1 MRAVATV
8 LALLATTLL
17 MGCEGD
23 VLRFTIVT
31 GGALEL
37 AQGETHDGTVVLL
50 DGLVSVPAGASV
62 AGPVVVLGGS
72 LAVGGVID
80 GDVTALAG
88 HVTLRGGALVAGDL
102 RIAGE
107 LDRHP
112 EARVGGEVTLGA
124 AVPAEL
130 ADGLRGEPAGWWA
143 TLLRIVALGLGAGL
157 LARVFPR
164 AARNVAHAAGRH
176 PLVAGSLGLLS
187 MVVLLVLVVVMAF
200 TVVLIPVSLLA
211 FALAAVTVVLGWF
224 GLGTA
229 LGQALA
235 RRSGRSWTLARTAT
249 LGTMAFAALLA
260 VIERIPFAWGLLP
273 IVISAVGLGAVVLTG
288 FGVRRFV
295 PSTVDD
301 ESSA

>member
-1 MRAVATV
+1 VRVAAL
-8 LALLATTLL
+8 LALLLAALL
-17 MGCEGD
+17 TGCEGD
-23 VLRFTIVT
+23 VVRFTVVT
-31 GGALEL
+31 GGVLEL
-37 AQGETHDGTVVLL
+37 AQGETQDGTVVVL

-62 AGPVVVLGGS
+62 TGPVIVLGGT

-88 HVTLRGGALVAGDL
+88 RVALGEGARVAGDL
-102 RIAGE
+102 RIAGD

-112 EARVGGEVTLGA
+112 EARVAGEVTLGA

-130 ADGLRGEPAGWWA
+130 ADAIRGDPAGWLA
-143 TLLRIVALGLGAGL
+143 TLVRIVALGLGAGL
-157 LARVFPR
+157 LARFSPR

-187 MVVLLVLVVVMAF
+187 MVVLIVLVVVMAF
-200 TVVLIPVSLLA
+200 TVVLIPVSVLA
-211 FALAAVTVVLGWF
+211 FAVAVVTVVLGWF

-229 LGQALA
+229 LGLALA
-235 RRSGRSWTLARTAT
+235 RRSRRSWTLARTAT
-249 LGTMAFAALLA
+249 IGTLAFAAILA

-273 IVISAVGLGAVVLTG
+273 ILISAVGLGAVVLTG

-295 PSTVDD
+295 PSAVGDD
-301 ESSA
+301 TIA

>member
-1 MRAVATV
+1 VRVAVL
-8 LALLATTLL
+8 LALLLAALL
-17 MGCEGD
+17 TGCEGD
-23 VLRFTIVT
+23 VVRFTVVT
-31 GGALEL
+31 GGVLEL
-37 AQGETHDGTVVLL
+37 AEGETQHGTVVVL
-50 DGLVSVPAGASV
+50 DGFVRVPAGASV
-62 AGPVVVLGGS
+62 TGPVIVLGGT

-88 HVTLRGGALVAGDL
+88 HVALGEGALVAGDL
-102 RIAGE
+102 RIAGD
-107 LDRHP
+107 LDRHA
-112 EARVGGEVTLGA
+112 EARVAGEVTLGA
-124 AVPAEL
+124 AVPAGL
-130 ADGLRGEPAGWWA
+130 ADGIRGEPAGRLA
-143 TLLRIVALGLGAGL
+143 TLVRIVALGLGAGL
-157 LARVFPR
+157 LARFSPR

-211 FALAAVTVVLGWF
+211 FAVAVVTVVLGWF

-249 LGTMAFAALLA
+249 IGTLAFAAILA
-260 VIERIPFAWGLLP
+260 VIERMPFAWGLLP
-273 IVISAVGLGAVVLTG
+273 ILISAVGLGAVVLTG

-295 PSTVDD
+295 PSAVGDD
-301 ESSA
+301 TSA

>member
-1 MRAVATV
+1 VRVAAL
-8 LALLATTLL
+8 LALLLVALL
-17 MGCEGD
+17 TGCEGD
-23 VLRFTIVT
+23 VVRFTVVT
-31 GGALEL
+31 GGVLEL
-37 AQGETHDGTVVLL
+37 AQGETQDGTVVVL

-62 AGPVVVLGGS
+62 TGPVIVLGGT

-88 HVTLRGGALVAGDL
+88 RVALGEGARVAGDL
-102 RIAGE
+102 RIAGD

-112 EARVGGEVTLGA
+112 EARVAGEVTLGA

-130 ADGLRGEPAGWWA
+130 ADAIRGDPAGWLA
-143 TLLRIVALGLGAGL
+143 TLVRIVALGLGAGL
-157 LARVFPR
+157 LARFSPR

-187 MVVLLVLVVVMAF
+187 MVVLIVLVVVMAF
-200 TVVLIPVSLLA
+200 TVVLIPVSVLA
-211 FALAAVTVVLGWF
+211 FAVAVVTVVLGWF

-229 LGQALA
+229 LGLALA
-235 RRSGRSWTLARTAT
+235 RRSRRSWTLARTAT
-249 LGTMAFAALLA
+249 IGTLAFAAILA

-273 IVISAVGLGAVVLTG
+273 ILISAVGLGAVVLTG

-295 PSTVDD
+295 PSAVGDD
-301 ESSA
+301 TIA

>member
-1 MRAVATV
+1 VRVAVL
-8 LALLATTLL
+8 LALLLAALL
-17 MGCEGD
+17 TGCEGD
-23 VLRFTIVT
+23 VVRFTVVT
-31 GGALEL
+31 GGVLEL
-37 AQGETHDGTVVLL
+37 AEGETQHGTVVVL
-50 DGLVSVPAGASV
+50 DGFVSVPAGASV
-62 AGPVVVLGGS
+62 TGPVIVLGGT

-88 HVTLRGGALVAGDL
+88 HVALGEGALVAGDL
-102 RIAGE
+102 RIAGD
-107 LDRHP
+107 LDRHA
-112 EARVGGEVTLGA
+112 EARVAGEVTLGA
-124 AVPAEL
+124 AVPAGL
-130 ADGLRGEPAGWWA
+130 ADGIRGEPAGWLA
-143 TLLRIVALGLGAGL
+143 TLVRIVALGLGAGL
-157 LARVFPR
+157 LARFSPR

-211 FALAAVTVVLGWF
+211 FAVAVVTVVLGWF

-249 LGTMAFAALLA
+249 IGTLAFAAILA
-260 VIERIPFAWGLLP
+260 VIERMPFAWGLLP
-273 IVISAVGLGAVVLTG
+273 ILISAVGLGAVVLTG

-295 PSTVDD
+295 PSAVGDD
-301 ESSA
+301 TSA

>member
-1 MRAVATV
+1 MRVAAGV
-8 LALLATTLL
+8 LALLLAALL

-23 VLRFTIVT
+23 VLRFTVVT
-31 GGALEL
+31 GGTLEL
-37 AQGETHDGTVVLL
+37 TEGETQDGTLIVL

-62 AGPVVVLGGS
+62 AGPVVVLGGA
-72 LAVGGVID
+72 LAVGGVIE
-80 GDVTALAG
+80 GDLTALAG
-88 HVTLRGGALVAGDL
+88 RVALSGGALVAGDL

-112 EARVGGEVTLGA
+112 EARVAGEVTLGA
-124 AVPAEL
+124 AVPADL
-130 ADGLRGEPAGWWA
+130 ADGIRGEPAGWLA
-143 TLLRIVALGLGAGL
+143 TLVRIVALGLGAGL
-157 LARVFPR
+157 LARFSPR

-187 MVVLLVLVVVMAF
+187 MVVVIVLVVVMAF

-235 RRSGRSWTLARTAT
+235 RRWGRSWTLARTAT
-249 LGTMAFAALLA
+249 VGTLVFATLLA
-260 VIERIPFAWGLLP
+260 VIERIPFGWGLLP
-273 IVISAVGLGAVVLTG
+273 ILVSAVGLGAVVLTG

-295 PSTVDD
+295 PSVPDD
-301 ESSA
+301 DASA